1 MSVQIQQRDEQ
12 VLKFIY
18 ACRVVTSRQILNR
31 HFPGRHKTAG
41 YARIRALIKAGL
53 IRFGATTVNGH
64 LTRYI
69 QPLPKCWD
77 IIGTKWT
84 FDVDHPLF
92 KSESPEHDIRVTEC
106 MMRIEK
112 LKGFRSFFTENL
124 LQSSSALAEDPR
136 FGALS
141 RIQSDGALTI
151 IGKNG
156 VPEIYAFEF
165 ELNKKNLE
173 RYREKITSYFLAK
186 GIDGVFYVSPKT
198 EVATALAKVEAEFG
212 EHRMPLVWVATEES
226 ALRHDHALQFV
237 NRLGE
242 KIEFK

>member
-1 MSVQIQQRDEQ
+1 MKIQIQQRDEQ
-12 VLKFIY
+12 LLKFIY
-18 ACRVVTSRQILNR
+18 ACRVVTPRQVLNR
-31 HFPGRHKTAG
+31 HFSGRHKTAG
-41 YARIRALIKAGL
+41 YARIRALTKAGL
-53 IRFGATTVNGH
+53 IRIGAIGMNGRF
-64 LTRYI
+64 TRYI

-77 IIGTKWT
+77 IISEKWA
-84 FDVDHPLF
+84 FDVDCPHF
-92 KSESPEHDIRVTEC
+92 KSESPEHDIRVTEVL
-106 MMRIEK
+106 MRLEK
-112 LKGFRSFFTENL
+112 LSGFRSFFTENL

-156 VPEIYAFEF
+156 LPEIYAFEL
-165 ELNKKNLE
+165 ELNKKSLD
-173 RYREKITSYFLAK
+173 RYREKLTSYFLAK

-198 EVATALAKVEAEFG
+198 AVPTALAKVEAEFG
-212 EHRMPLVWVATEES
+212 EHRMPLVWVATEEQ
-226 ALRHDHALQFV
+226 ALRSDRPLQLV